1 MTNEFINLAK
11 ANPFFNA
18 DMIKVFAEFDPSKFA
33 DEFAKA
39 TNGMKVPAFDV
50 NMIVDAQRKNV
61 EALSAANRAT
71 VEGFQTIAKRQA
83 EMVKTA
89 IDDMSAAV
97 AKMGKTTSAADAT
110 AKQAELAKETYETV
124 VANLKEISDILAK
137 SNDVAA
143 KAINAR
149 VVEAIDEMKGVVAAK
164 PAKK

>member
-1 MTNEFINLAK
+1 MTNEFFNFAK
-11 ANPFFNA
+11 TNPFFNA
-18 DMIKVFAEFDPSKFA
+18 DVMKMYGDFDPSKFA

-50 NMIVDAQRKNV
+50 NAIVDAQRKNI
-61 EALSAANRAT
+61 EAFSAANRAA
-71 VEGFQTIAKRQA
+71 VEGFQTVAKRQA
-83 EMVKTA
+83 EMVKAA

-97 AKMGKTTSAADAT
+97 ATMGKTTSPAEVT

-143 KAINAR
+143 KTINAR
-149 VVEAIDEMKGVVAAK
+149 VIEAMDEMKSVAPTK
-164 PAKK
+164 SAKK